1 MYNAD
6 RRSKE
11 FIDGLHY
18 FLSVAEANKQNGF
31 MCCPCVHCN
40 NNKDYSSSRILHSH
54 IFANGFME
62 KYVCWTKHGEQGV
75 TMEDNEE
82 EDFDDHFPGNAGIG
96 AFDDDIPMEEP
107 EVDVAEN
114 DPSDDLGQALHN
126 VQADCESETERLKFQ
141 KLLEDHHK
149 LLYPDCQNGFKKL
162 GTTLELLQWKATNG
176 VSDKGFGE
184 LLKLVKKMLPKDNE
198 LPATTYEAKQLVC
211 PLGLEVQKIH
221 ACPNDCILYRG
232 EYENLDAC
240 PVCSALRYKIRKDD
254 PGDVEGEPP
263 RKRVPAKVMWYSPI
277 IPRLK
282 RLFRNKDNAKLMR
295 WHKEERKKD
304 SMLRHPADGSQ
315 WRKIDRTYPEFDL
328 DARNIRFGL
337 STDGM
342 NPFGEMSSGH
352 STWPVTLCMYNLPP
366 WLCMKRKFIM
376 MPVLIPGPKQ
386 PGNDIDVYLRPLVE
400 ELLLLWGD
408 EGVRMWDEYK
418 QENFNLRA
426 LLFVTINDWPAL
438 SNLSG
443 HSNKGYKACTHC
455 LDDTDNIWLT
465 HCKKVVYMG
474 HRRFLPIRHAVR
486 KKGKHFKG
494 QADHRTKPMHRSG
507 KDVFNMV
514 KDLEVIFGKGSGSQ
528 PVPNENGMA
537 PMWKKK
543 SIFWELPYWEV
554 LDVRHAIDVMHLTKN
569 FCVNLIAFLG
579 VYGKTKDTVEA
590 RQELQRM
597 EERDALH
604 PQQRDNGRQYLS
616 PASYTL
622 SKEEKETMFDC
633 LSSIKVP
640 SGYSSN
646 IKGILNLAEK
656 KFTNLKSHDC
666 HVLMTELLPV
676 VLRGILP
683 DNVRLTIVKIC
694 AFLNAVSQKIIDPE
708 NLIKLQND
716 VVQCLV
722 GFELIFPPSFFNI
735 MTHLLV
741 HLVKEIDI
749 LGPVFL
755 HNMFPFER
763 FMGVLKKCVRNRAR
777 PEGSIAS
784 AYGTEE
790 VIDFCVDFIDDLKP
804 IGVPESRYEGRL
816 TGKGTLG
823 KKSYVCTDDFSFKKA
838 HYTVL
843 QQSSLVDP
851 YIEEHKKILLSNFPE
866 KSEAWITREHMNTF
880 CSWLQ
885 KHLMHNMDISEQLFL
900 LARGPSWNILTY
912 QGYEING
919 NTFYTIA
926 QDKKSTNQNSGVRM
940 DATDNNGKKDTY
952 YGYIEEIWEL
962 DYGPNFKVPLFRCQ
976 WVKLSGG
983 GVTKDEYGMTIVDL
997 NNLGY
1002 RDEPFVLA
1010 QDVAQVF
1017 YIKDMSS
1024 KPKKGINKQKD
1035 EPKRHIVLSGKR
1047 NIVGVEDKTDFSEE
1061 YNNFVA
1067 IPPFEVNADPC
1078 ILLANDDAP
1087 YLRRDHNQGTFVK
1100 RKSVTANPS
1109 CT

>member
-6 RRSKE
+6 RHSKE

-54 IFANGFME
+54 IFTNGFME

-82 EDFDDHFPGNAGIG
+82 EDFDDHFSGNAGIG

-141 KLLEDHHK
+141 KLIEDHHK
-149 LLYPDCQNGFKKL
+149 LLYPDCQNVLKKL

-198 LPATTYEAKQLVC
+198 LPTTTYEAKQLVC

-263 RKRVPAKVMWYSPI
+263 QKRVPAKVMWYSPI

-304 SMLRHPADGSQ
+304 SMLRNPADGSQ

-342 NPFGEMSSGH
+342 NPF
-352 STWPVTLCMYNLPP
+352 
-366 WLCMKRKFIM
+366 
-376 MPVLIPGPKQ
+376 VLISGPKQ
-386 PGNDIDVYLRPLVE
+386 PENDIDVYLRPLVE

-408 EGVRMWDEYK
+408 EGVQMWDEYK

-443 HSNKGYKACTHC
+443 HSNKGYKACTHF
-455 LDDTDNIWLT
+455 LDDTENIWLT

-507 KDVFNMV
+507 KDVFNME

-554 LDVRHAIDVMHLTKN
+554 LD
-569 FCVNLIAFLG
+569 
-579 VYGKTKDTVEA
+579 TKDTVEA
-590 RQELQRM
+590 
-597 EERDALH
+597 
-604 PQQRDNGRQYLS
+604 LS

-622 SKEEKETMFDC
+622 SKEEKESMFDC

-646 IKGILNLAEK
+646 IKEILNLAEK

-683 DNVRLTIVKIC
+683 DNVRLTIVKLC
-694 AFLNAVSQKIIDPE
+694 SFLNAVSQKIIDPE

-722 GFELIFPPSFFNI
+722 SFELIFPPSFFNI

-749 LGPVFL
+749 PGPVFL
-755 HNMFPFER
+755 HSMFPFER

-804 IGVPESRYEGRL
+804 IRVPELRYEGRL

-838 HYTVL
+838 HYTVI

-851 YIEEHKKILLSNFPE
+851 YIEEHKKIL
-866 KSEAWITREHMNTF
+866 
-880 CSWLQ
+880 
-885 KHLMHNMDISEQLFL
+885 
-900 LARGPSWNILTY
+900 RGPSWNILTY

-919 NTFYTIA
+919 NTFYMIA

-1047 NIVGVEDKTDFSEE
+1047 NIVGVEDKTDLSEE

-1100 RKSVTANPS
+1100 
-1109 CT
+1109 

>member
-54 IFANGFME
+54 IFANGFMK

-263 RKRVPAKVMWYSPI
+263 RKRVPAKVMWYLPI

-315 WRKIDRTYPEFDL
+315 WRKIDRTYPKFDL

-352 STWPVTLCMYNLPP
+352 STWPVTLCLYNLPP

-514 KDLEVIFGKGSGSQ
+514 KDLEVVFGKGSGSQ

-554 LDVRHAIDVMHLTKN
+554 LD
-569 FCVNLIAFLG
+569 
-579 VYGKTKDTVEA
+579 
-590 RQELQRM
+590 
-597 EERDALH
+597 
-604 PQQRDNGRQYLS
+604 RDNGRQYLS

-683 DNVRLTIVKIC
+683 DNVR
-694 AFLNAVSQKIIDPE
+694 
-708 NLIKLQND
+708 
-716 VVQCLV
+716 
-722 GFELIFPPSFFNI
+722 
-735 MTHLLV
+735 
-741 HLVKEIDI
+741 
-749 LGPVFL
+749 
-755 HNMFPFER
+755 
-763 FMGVLKKCVRNRAR
+763 AR

-790 VIDFCVDFIDDLKP
+790 VIDFCVDFIVDLKL

-816 TGKGTLG
+816 SGKGTLG

-880 CSWLQ
+880 CSWLR

-1067 IPPFEVNADPC
+1067 IPAFEVNADPC

-1100 RKSVTANPS
+1100 
-1109 CT
+1109 

>member
-54 IFANGFME
+54 IFANGFMK

-263 RKRVPAKVMWYSPI
+263 RKRVPAKVMWYLPI

-315 WRKIDRTYPEFDL
+315 WRKIDRTYPKFDL

-342 NPFGEMSSGH
+342 NPF
-352 STWPVTLCMYNLPP
+352 
-366 WLCMKRKFIM
+366 
-376 MPVLIPGPKQ
+376 VLIPGPKQ

-514 KDLEVIFGKGSGSQ
+514 KDLEVVFGKGSGSQ

-554 LDVRHAIDVMHLTKN
+554 LD
-569 FCVNLIAFLG
+569 
-579 VYGKTKDTVEA
+579 
-590 RQELQRM
+590 
-597 EERDALH
+597 
-604 PQQRDNGRQYLS
+604 RDNGRQYLS

-790 VIDFCVDFIDDLKP
+790 VIDFCVDFIDDLKL

-866 KSEAWITREHMNTF
+866 K
-880 CSWLQ
+880 
-885 KHLMHNMDISEQLFL
+885 
-900 LARGPSWNILTY
+900 GPSWNILTY

-1100 RKSVTANPS
+1100 
-1109 CT
+1109 

>member
-54 IFANGFME
+54 IFANGFMK

-263 RKRVPAKVMWYSPI
+263 RKRVPAKVMWYLPI

-315 WRKIDRTYPEFDL
+315 WRKIDRTYPKFDL

-352 STWPVTLCMYNLPP
+352 STWPVTLCLYNLPP

-514 KDLEVIFGKGSGSQ
+514 KDLEVVFGKGSGSQ

-554 LDVRHAIDVMHLTKN
+554 LD
-569 FCVNLIAFLG
+569 
-579 VYGKTKDTVEA
+579 
-590 RQELQRM
+590 
-597 EERDALH
+597 
-604 PQQRDNGRQYLS
+604 RDNGRQYLS

-683 DNVRLTIVKIC
+683 DNVR
-694 AFLNAVSQKIIDPE
+694 
-708 NLIKLQND
+708 
-716 VVQCLV
+716 
-722 GFELIFPPSFFNI
+722 
-735 MTHLLV
+735 
-741 HLVKEIDI
+741 
-749 LGPVFL
+749 
-755 HNMFPFER
+755 
-763 FMGVLKKCVRNRAR
+763 AR

-790 VIDFCVDFIDDLKP
+790 VIDFCVDFIDDLKL

-816 TGKGTLG
+816 SGKGTLG

-880 CSWLQ
+880 CSWLR

-1067 IPPFEVNADPC
+1067 IPAFEVNADPC

-1100 RKSVTANPS
+1100 
-1109 CT
+1109 